1 MKSTIKTKVLLGFLL
16 IFIEFLIIGIVSV
29 YFFSSINV
37 RTGQMIKDNYRSVQY
52 SENMIKAI
60 DEIHLTVTSYFLN
73 KTYNFDQNSLIS
85 SYKNF
90 EGNLHQQNINITE
103 TGEKELSQSIN
114 QKYFRYKAL
123 ISNIN
128 IDTIKNRSDFYF
140 MHVLP
145 LVNEIKTNIFSV
157 SNLNMQAIMQKND
170 NLNESVSR
178 IYKNLILIF
187 TICCLITYV
196 LIFNFPN
203 NIVKPIVKITEKI
216 EEIAETNYKTQINF
230 SSLNEVTQ
238 LSEAFEFLIEK
249 LGENSNRFTNS
260 NKSKDNKSIEE
271 KEVLYNIQELLSS
284 ISTLM
289 NSLKNI
295 ENKDLVYNQSKIIS
309 KVEQDLI
316 KIIQ

>member
-1 MKSTIKTKVLLGFLL
+1 MRLNIKTKVLLGFLF
-16 IFIEFLIIGIVSV
+16 IFVEFLIIGIISV

-60 DEIHLTVTSYFLN
+60 DEIHLTMTSCFLN
-73 KTYNFDQNSLIS
+73 KTYHFDKNSLKS

-90 EGNLHQQNINITE
+90 EDNLHQQSINITE

-114 QKYFRYKAL
+114 QKYFKYKTL
-123 ISNIN
+123 ISNIQ
-128 IDTIKNRSDFYF
+128 IDTIKNRPDYYF

-145 LVNEIKTNIFSV
+145 LVNEIKANIFSV

-170 NLNESVSR
+170 NLNESVMR

-187 TICCLITYV
+187 TICCLITYL

-203 NIVKPIVKITEKI
+203 NIVKPIIKITEKI
-216 EEIAETNYKTQINF
+216 EEIAEKKFKTQINF
-230 SSLNEVTQ
+230 SSENEVTQ
-238 LSEAFEFLIEK
+238 LSEAFEFVIRK
-249 LGENSNRFTNS
+249 LEEDDNHFNNEMRA
-260 NKSKDNKSIEE
+260 KDNKTIKE
-271 KEVLYNIQELLSS
+271 KEVLYNIQGLLSS
-284 ISTLM
+284 ISKLM
-289 NSLKNI
+289 MSLENI
-295 ENKDLVYNQSKIIS
+295 ENKDLIYNQSKIIS

>member
-1 MKSTIKTKVLLGFLL
+1 MKSNIKTKVLLGFLF
-16 IFIEFLIIGIVSV
+16 IFVEFLVIGIISV

-60 DEIHLTVTSYFLN
+60 DEIHLTMTSFLLN
-73 KTYNFDQNSLIS
+73 KTYHFDKNSLES
-85 SYKNF
+85 SYKSF
-90 EGNLHQQNINITE
+90 EDNIQKQGINITE

-114 QKYFRYKAL
+114 QKYFKYKTL

-140 MHVLP
+140 MNVLP
-145 LVNEIKTNIFSV
+145 LFNEIKTNIFSV
-157 SNLNMQAIMQKND
+157 SNLNMQAIMQKD
-170 NLNESVSR
+170 EALNESVDR

-203 NIVKPIVKITEKI
+203 YLVKPIIKITERI
-216 EEIAETNYKTQINF
+216 EEIAERKYKIQINF
-230 SSLNEVTQ
+230 SSENELTQ
-238 LSEAFEFLIEK
+238 LSEAFDFIIKK
-249 LGENSNRFTNS
+249 LEENSNPHTIE
-260 NKSKDNKSIEE
+260 KPVKESKNNEE
-271 KEVLYNIQELLSS
+271 KNVLYNIQGLLSS

-289 NSLKNI
+289 MSLENI
-295 ENKDLVYNQSKIIS
+295 ENKELVHNQSKIIS
-309 KVEQDLI
+309 KVERDLI